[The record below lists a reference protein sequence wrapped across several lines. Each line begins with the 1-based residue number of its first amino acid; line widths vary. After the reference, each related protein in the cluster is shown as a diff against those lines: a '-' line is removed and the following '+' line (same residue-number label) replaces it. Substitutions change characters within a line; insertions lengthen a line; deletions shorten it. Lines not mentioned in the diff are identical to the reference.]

1 LPLMNIAEFEDL
13 LDRLGED
20 MSTWPAPLQQAAAV
34 LLRSSDEA
42 RGLLEETRLMRRA
55 LAGTPIRAPAGLA
68 DRIMLGVRQ
77 PASEPAAAPLRALSS
92 GNGAL
97 VSLKSPRPLTLP
109 FAACFLA
116 GILVGISPSFLP
128 DEPSRIDF
136 PSFLAHVM
144 DISRATD

>member
-1 LPLMNIAEFEDL
+1 MNITEFEDL

-34 LLRSSDEA
+34 LLGSSDQA
-42 RGLLEETRLMRRA
+42 RGLLEETRLMRQA

-68 DRIMLGVRQ
+68 DRIVVGVRQ
-77 PASEPAAAPLRALSS
+77 PAPESAAAPLRSLSI

-97 VSLKSPRPLTLP
+97 GSLKSPRPLPLA

-116 GILVGISPSFLP
+116 GIIVGISPSLLP

-136 PSFLAHVM
+136 PSFLVHVM

>member
-1 LPLMNIAEFEDL
+1 MNITEFEDL

-20 MSTWPAPLQQAAAV
+20 MSTWPAPQQQAAAV
-34 LLRSSDEA
+34 LLGSSDQA
-42 RGLLEETRLMRRA
+42 RALMEETRLMRRA
-55 LAGTPIRAPAGLA
+55 LAGTPIQAPAGLA

-77 PASEPAAAPLRALSS
+77 PVSESAAVTPLRSLSS

-97 VSLKSPRPLTLP
+97 GSLKSPRPLPLA

-116 GILVGISPSFLP
+116 GILVGISPSLLP
-128 DEPSRIDF
+128 DEPSSIDF

>member
-1 LPLMNIAEFEDL
+1 MNITEFEDL

-34 LLRSSDEA
+34 LLGSSDQA

-55 LAGTPIRAPAGLA
+55 LAGTQIRAPAGLA
-68 DRIMLGVRQ
+68 DRIMLGSRQ
-77 PASEPAAAPLRALSS
+77 PASEPAAAAPLRSLSS

-97 VSLKSPRPLTLP
+97 VSLKSPRPLPLA

-116 GILVGISPSFLP
+116 GILVGISPSLLP
-128 DEPSRIDF
+128 DGPSRIDF

>member
-1 LPLMNIAEFEDL
+1 MNITELEDL

-20 MSTWPAPLQQAAAV
+20 MSTWPAPLQQAAAA
-34 LLRSSDEA
+34 LLGSSDQA

-55 LAGTPIRAPAGLA
+55 LTGAPIQAPAGLA

-77 PASEPAAAPLRALSS
+77 PASEPAAAPLRSLSG
-92 GNGAL
+92 GNSAL
-97 VSLKSPRPLTLP
+97 VSLKSPRPLPLA
-109 FAACFLA
+109 FAACFVA
-116 GILVGISPSFLP
+116 GILVGISPSLLP
-128 DEPSRIDF
+128 DEASRIDF

>member
-1 LPLMNIAEFEDL
+1 MNITEFEDL

-20 MSTWPAPLQQAAAV
+20 MSAWPAPMQQAAAV
-34 LLRSSDEA
+34 LLRSSDQA

-77 PASEPAAAPLRALSS
+77 PASEPAAAHLRSLSS

-97 VSLKSPRPLTLP
+97 VSLKSPRQLPLA

-116 GILVGISPSFLP
+116 GILVGISPSLLP
-128 DEPSRIDF
+128 DEPYRVDF

>member
-1 LPLMNIAEFEDL
+1 MNITEFEDL

-34 LLRSSDEA
+34 LLGSSDQA
-42 RGLLEETRLMRRA
+42 RGLLEESRLVRRA

-77 PASEPAAAPLRALSS
+77 PASEPAAAPLRSLSG
-92 GNGAL
+92 GNRVL
-97 VSLKSPRPLTLP
+97 VSLKSPRPLPLA

-116 GILVGISPSFLP
+116 GILVGISPSLLP
-128 DEPSRIDF
+128 DEASRIDF

>member
-1 LPLMNIAEFEDL
+1 MNIAEFEDL

-68 DRIMLGVRQ
+68 DRIMLGGRQ